1 MIKNGIFDRLKSEN
15 QDVWQAYTHHEFI
28 NALQRGDLPKE
39 AFQYYL
45 KQDYVFLIHFA
56 RAYALAIFKS
66 HSLAEMR
73 TVSDTLHGLI
83 NVEMDMHI
91 SYCKEWGIDVDTLEH
106 VEEAQENLAYTR
118 YVLDRGMAGDVFDLL
133 IALSPCVIGYG
144 EIGARLKASPDT
156 VVKDNPYTSWID
168 MYASD
173 DYQEVV
179 TSTRNYLDELAD
191 RHLTDQRAPQISKIF
206 RDATRLEVGFWQM
219 GLDYQK

>member
-144 EIGARLKASPDT
+144 EIGVRLKASPDT

-191 RHLTDQRAPQISKIF
+191 RYLTDQRAPQISKIF